1 MLYRSSLLREVLLS
15 LGLVVAG
22 MVFSVS
28 AATFDIAQYGAT
40 PNDDTDDTL
49 AVLKALEACGHGGG
63 IVYVPAGTFL
73 ISRQGAESPILPVPS
88 NTVVHGDG
96 PVSTLKLAPGVMQSN
111 FWRLLGNAPGET
123 RNIAI
128 RDLCL
133 DGSNTLTEY
142 KKGVPE
148 HNHGVFLYAKEGLV
162 ENVLIERLL
171 VENFSGD
178 CIAMGQGCRNIT
190 IRDVALRNF
199 LRQGIQMA
207 GGNGARDYLVTG
219 CHDLEH
225 SIEPG
230 GSTIHVEHANGL
242 RNVQIIGNRCRKSI
256 LAGGVD
262 GILIRDNVVTGR
274 IEGNGN
280 TNCIVAGNLVRGVG
294 HSNRAVMQLGYAENL
309 IVRDNILQGAEGA
322 AQTGL
327 YVWGNSK
334 YNPNPSRNVTISG
347 NLITVGGE
355 AGISLNGIDGA
366 TVGENRIHVADDAK
380 AVTVRRGENVNVVGA
395 DAE

>member
-1 MLYRSSLLREVLLS
+1 
-15 LGLVVAG
+15 
-22 MVFSVS
+22 
-28 AATFDIAQYGAT
+28 
-40 PNDDTDDTL
+40 
-49 AVLKALEACGHGGG
+49 
-63 IVYVPAGTFL
+63 
-73 ISRQGAESPILPVPS
+73 
-88 NTVVHGDG
+88 
-96 PVSTLKLAPGVMQSN
+96 
-111 FWRLLGNAPGET
+111 
-123 RNIAI
+123 
-128 RDLCL
+128 
-133 DGSNTLTEY
+133 
-142 KKGVPE
+142 
-148 HNHGVFLYAKEGLV
+148 
-162 ENVLIERLL
+162 
-171 VENFSGD
+171 
-178 CIAMGQGCRNIT
+178 
-190 IRDVALRNF
+190 
-199 LRQGIQMA
+199 
-207 GGNGARDYLVTG
+207 
-219 CHDLEH
+219 
-225 SIEPG
+225 
-230 GSTIHVEHANGL
+230 
-242 RNVQIIGNRCRKSI
+242 VQIIGNRCRKSI